1 MAAELK
7 KLTAGAAMVTLLSTQ
22 VALAPEAYSLDRYY
36 GRHRTETRRDGSL
49 LKGSLIGGALGAGI
63 GAIGGAIAGKRRAGR
78 GALWGLG
85 TGAGIGA
92 VNSARELRGRPII
105 RNTATGALAGLGI
118 GGTMRRPG
126 KGAGIGALVGAGLG
140 ALNAVN
146 GYE

>member
-1 MAAELK
+1 MVAHLRQVI
-7 KLTAGAAMVTLLSTQ
+7 AGAAMVATVSTQ
-22 VALAPEAYSLDRYY
+22 VAVAPEAYSADRY
-36 GRHRTETRRDGSL
+36 RSHRPGSL
-49 LKGSLIGGALGAGI
+49 IKGTAIGGALGAGI
-63 GAIGGAIAGKRRAGR
+63 GALGGAIAGKRRAGR

-92 VNSARELRGRPII
+92 VNSARQLRGRPFI

-140 ALNAVN
+140 AVQAVN